1 MAWAIVT
8 VSAIRMEVFL
18 NMVVV
23 LNPRNIKNAANGWAR
38 RRKSEHFAVD
48 VSVRCLRLCDQKRV
62 RTPVV
67 SSS

>member
-1 MAWAIVT
+1 
-8 VSAIRMEVFL
+8 MEVFL

-23 LNPRNIKNAANGWAR
+23 LNPWNRKNAANGLVR

-48 VSVRCLRLCDQKRV
+48 VSVRSIRFCDQKRV